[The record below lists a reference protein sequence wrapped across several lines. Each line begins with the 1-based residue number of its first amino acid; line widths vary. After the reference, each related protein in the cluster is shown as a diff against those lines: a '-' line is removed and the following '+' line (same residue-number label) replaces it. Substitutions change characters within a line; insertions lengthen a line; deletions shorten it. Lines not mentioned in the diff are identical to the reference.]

1 MSDETHIII
10 GTGHAGVQLAASLR
24 EQGFDGRIVLVGEE
38 PDLPYQRPPLSKGYL
53 TGAVTAEGLLLRGVK
68 FYDDR
73 DIELLLGEPVTAID
87 RAAKEIELRSGR
99 RLTYDHLTLALGVRN
114 RPLPVPGSELD
125 GVFGV
130 RSLADS
136 NRLKQRMGDAKNIV
150 VIGGGF
156 IGLELAGGAAKL
168 GKKVTVIELAP
179 RVMARAVTSSLSA
192 FFENAHRQRGV
203 EVLTST
209 EVARLI
215 GENDHVTGV
224 ELTSGRTIAA
234 DIVLFGIGVLVNSE
248 LAEAAGLEVK
258 DGIVVD
264 EYLRTSDPAISAIG
278 DCANHPNVHAGA
290 AIRLESVQNAVDQA
304 RCVAA
309 RVMGKPV
316 VYADVPWFWS
326 DQSDLKLQMVG
337 LPFGADRTVIRGDRE
352 GEDFSIFVF
361 RKGKL
366 IAVES
371 VNRPADHMAVRALM
385 KLGVEVTEAEID
397 DPQFDLRAF
406 AQARRRA
413 AASA

>member
-1 MSDETHIII
+1 MSDDTQIII

-24 EQGFDGRIVLVGEE
+24 ELGFEGRIVLIGEE

-53 TGAVTAEGLLLRGVK
+53 TGAVTAEGLLLRGAK
-68 FYDDR
+68 FYEDR

-87 RAAKEIELRSGR
+87 RAAKEIELASGR
-99 RLTYDHLTLALGVRN
+99 RLAYDHLTLALGVRN
-114 RPLPVPGSELD
+114 RALPVPGSELE

-130 RSLADS
+130 RSIADS
-136 NRLKQRMGDAKNIV
+136 NRLKERMEAAKDIV

-179 RVMARAVTSSLSA
+179 RVMARSVTPSLST

-209 EVARLI
+209 EVARLT
-215 GENDHVTGV
+215 GEGDNVTGV
-224 ELTSGRTIAA
+224 ELKGGRHIPA
-234 DIVLFGIGVLVNSE
+234 DIVLFGIGVHVNSE

-264 EYLRTSDPAISAIG
+264 EYLSTSDPSISAIG
-278 DCANHPNVHAGA
+278 DCANHPNVQAGA
-290 AIRLESVQNAVDQA
+290 SMRLESVQNAVDQA

-309 RVMGKPV
+309 RVTGNPV
-316 VYADVPWFWS
+316 RYTDVPWFWS
-326 DQSDLKLQMVG
+326 DQADLKLQMVG
-337 LPFGADRTVIRGDRE
+337 LPIGADRTILRGDKE
-352 GEDFSIFVF
+352 GEAFSIFVF
-361 RKGKL
+361 REGKL

-371 VNRPADHMAVRALM
+371 VNRPGDHMAVRALM

-397 DPQFDLRAF
+397 DPDFDLRAF
-406 AQARRRA
+406 AQAKRKA
-413 AASA
+413 AGA